1 VGTKT
6 ADYASLIRPTNLA
19 AGMEIAAAVG
29 KIFRHKARFNDEDA
43 KFINH
48 FPVGMV
54 IAFTLNC

>member
-19 AGMEIAAAVG
+19 SGMEIAAAIG
-29 KIFRHKARFNDEDA
+29 TIFRCVAIFNNKDA
-43 KFINH
+43 SFINH